1 MCGLEWSVL
10 SVGLVRSLSVLL
22 LLLGKVLGGAVLGKR
37 ETVRGEGDTCGGG
50 GKGEGEGKKCVRWLV
65 VVDERERGG
74 E

>member
-50 GKGEGEGKKCVRWLV
+50 G
-65 VVDERERGG
+65 ERER
-74 E
+74 ERERSV

>member
-50 GKGEGEGKKCVRWLV
+50 KGRGRGKEVCEV
-65 VVDERERGG
+65 VGG
-74 E
+74 G

>member
-1 MCGLEWSVL
+1 MCVCGLEWSVL

-50 GKGEGEGKKCVRWLV
+50 G
-65 VVDERERGG
+65 ERER
-74 E
+74 ERERSV